1 MKPYEFAVRLV
12 AKLLLIASVFA
23 LIIGGFA
30 VENDMALAVRLIITG
45 LCMAVPDVIINI
57 VDSLHAEE
65 LPDEKNKTCVRDIHK
80 S

>member
-1 MKPYEFAVRLV
+1 MKPYEFIIRLV
-12 AKLLLIASVFA
+12 AKLLLIASVIV
-23 LIIGGFA
+23 LITGGFA
-30 VENDMALAVRLIITG
+30 VENDMALAVRLIIAG

-57 VDSLHAEE
+57 VDSLNAEE

>member
-30 VENDMALAVRLIITG
+30 VEGDSVFATRMIVAGIA
-45 LCMAVPDVIINI
+45 MAVPEIAVW
-57 VDSLHAEE
+57 VVTGL
-65 LPDEKNKTCVRDIHK
+65 LPDEKE
-80 S
+80 

>member
-1 MKPYEFAVRLV
+1 MIARLV
-12 AKLLLIASVFA
+12 AKLLLIASVIV
-23 LIIGGFA
+23 LITGGFA

-57 VDSLHAEE
+57 VDSLNAEE